1 VAYRVGEV
9 VETLATDLG
18 GFTLIG
24 TTQELRRQNR
34 EGSTRMTS
42 QTPQNQILL
51 SARFSVRYAG
61 KPPVLRDVRL
71 EIQRGEVLG
80 LVGQSGSGKSTLAMA
95 VLGLLDKK
103 RSQAEGTIRFQDS
116 ELLQLSEREL
126 RALRGRAISLVL
138 QSPLSSLNPALKI
151 RTQLKEAWRAHA
163 SGTSADCANAI
174 RASLQSVSLPA
185 DDDFLRKYPSQMS
198 VGQAQRVLI
207 AMAVM
212 HRPAL
217 LIADEATSALDV
229 ITQSEI
235 LALFRELNRSTGM
248 AILYISHD
256 LASVAGI
263 CDRIAILH
271 QGEIVE
277 CGVTQQI
284 FANPQHAYTQRLM
297 AAMPR
302 LLPGSA
308 PLQIKTAAA
317 R

>member
-1 VAYRVGEV
+1 MRTV
-9 VETLATDLG
+9 
-18 GFTLIG
+18 
-24 TTQELRRQNR
+24 LRDAQQNR
-34 EGSTRMTS
+34 T
-42 QTPQNQILL
+42 LL
-51 SARFSVRYAG
+51 SARLSVRYG
-61 KPPVLRDVRL
+61 DKPAVLRNVQL

-80 LVGQSGSGKSTLAMA
+80 LVGQSGSGKSTLALA
-95 VLGLLDKK
+95 ILGLLDKK
-103 RSQAEGTIRFQDS
+103 RSQAEGEIQFQDFD
-116 ELLQLSEREL
+116 LLQLSEREL
-126 RALRGRAISLVL
+126 RTLRGSAIALVL

-163 SGTSADCANAI
+163 SGPSADCINAI
-174 RASLQSVSLPA
+174 RTCLRCVSLPA
-185 DDDFLRKYPSQMS
+185 EDDFLCKYPSQIS

-217 LIADEATSALDV
+217 LVADEATSALDV

-235 LALFRELNRSTGM
+235 LTLFRELNRSTGM

-277 CGVTQQI
+277 CGATQQI
-284 FANPQHAYTQRLM
+284 FTNPQHVYTQRLM
-297 AAMPR
+297 AAIPR
-302 LLPGSA
+302 ILSA
-308 PLQIKTAAA
+308 STPSPVKTEAAAA

>member
-1 VAYRVGEV
+1 M
-9 VETLATDLG
+9 
-18 GFTLIG
+18 
-24 TTQELRRQNR
+24 
-34 EGSTRMTS
+34 MTS
-42 QTPQNQILL
+42 SNSQDQALL
-51 SARFSVRYAG
+51 SAHLSVRYGG
-61 KPPVLRDVRL
+61 KEPVLRGL
-71 EIQRGEVLG
+71 QIEIRRGEILG

-95 VLGLLDKK
+95 ILGLLDKK
-103 RSQAEGTIRFQDS
+103 YARPEGTIRFQDAD
-116 ELLQLSEREL
+116 LLQLSEREL
-126 RALRGRAISLVL
+126 RMLRGRAVSLVL

-163 SGTSADCANAI
+163 SGTSADCAKAI
-174 RASLQSVSLPA
+174 AASLESVSLPA
-185 DDDFLRKYPSQMS
+185 DEDFQRKYPSQMS

-235 LALFRELNRSTGM
+235 LSLFRELNRSTGM

-277 CGVTQQI
+277 CGVTAQI
-284 FANPQHAYTQRLM
+284 FANPQHEYTQRLM

-302 LLPGSA
+302 ILSPSVQ
-308 PLQIKTAAA
+308 PQTKT
-317 R
+317 RSEEHTS

>member
-1 VAYRVGEV
+1 MSS
-9 VETLATDLG
+9 D
-18 GFTLIG
+18 
-24 TTQELRRQNR
+24 
-34 EGSTRMTS
+34 S
-42 QTPQNQILL
+42 QNQILL

-61 KPPVLRDVRL
+61 KPPVLRDVQL

-95 VLGLLDKK
+95 ILGLLDKK
-103 RSQAEGTIRFQDS
+103 RSHAEGTITFQDFN
-116 ELLQLSEREL
+116 LLQLSEREL
-126 RALRGRAISLVL
+126 RALRGRAVALVL

-163 SGTSADCANAI
+163 SGTSLDCVNAI

-185 DDDFLRKYPSQMS
+185 DDEFLRKYPSQMS

-277 CGVTQQI
+277 SGLTGQI
-284 FANPQHAYTQRLM
+284 FANPQHEYTQRLM
-297 AAMPR
+297 SAIPR
-302 LLPGSA
+302 LFPAGTQLHT
-308 PLQIKTAAA
+308 KTAAA

>member
-1 VAYRVGEV
+1 MAFEAR
-9 VETLATDLG
+9 
-18 GFTLIG
+18 
-24 TTQELRRQNR
+24 
-34 EGSTRMTS
+34 
-42 QTPQNQILL
+42 QNQILL
-51 SARFSVRYAG
+51 SARFSVCYGG
-61 KPPVLRDVRL
+61 KPPVLRDVRI

-95 VLGLLDKK
+95 ILGLLDKR
-103 RSQAEGTIRFQDS
+103 RSQADGNIRFQDS
-116 ELLQLSEREL
+116 DLLQLSEREL
-126 RALRGRAISLVL
+126 RALRGRAVALVL

-163 SGTSADCANAI
+163 SGTSVDCANAI
-174 RASLQSVSLPA
+174 RTSLQSVSLPA
-185 DDDFLRKYPSQMS
+185 DDDFLRKYASQMS

-271 QGEIVE
+271 EGEIVE
-277 CGVTQQI
+277 CGVTEQI
-284 FANPQHAYTQRLM
+284 FAHPQHAYTQRLM
-297 AAMPR
+297 ASIPR
-302 LLPGSA
+302 PLPPSPQSKMKAG
-308 PLQIKTAAA
+308 TAAA

>member
-1 VAYRVGEV
+1 MATGSQIDVL
-9 VETLATDLG
+9 LA
-18 GFTLIG
+18 
-24 TTQELRRQNR
+24 
-34 EGSTRMTS
+34 
-42 QTPQNQILL
+42 
-51 SARFSVRYAG
+51 ACVSVRYNDKAA
-61 KPPVLRDVRL
+61 VLRDL
-71 EIQRGEVLG
+71 EVQIGRGEVLG

-95 VLGLLDKK
+95 ILGLLDRK
-103 RSQAEGTIRFQDS
+103 RVQAEGAIAFEGCD
-116 ELLQLSEREL
+116 LLKLREREL
-126 RALRGRAISLVL
+126 RGLRGRKIALVL

-163 SGTSADCANAI
+163 SGPDADCESAI
-174 RASLQSVSLPA
+174 RDALASVSLPST
-185 DDDFLRKYPSQMS
+185 DEFLRKYPSQMS

-235 LALFRELNRSTGM
+235 LTLFRELNRNTGM

-271 QGEIVE
+271 EGQIVE
-277 CGVTQQI
+277 AGPTQQVLT
-284 FANPQHAYTQRLM
+284 NPQHEYTQRLM
-297 AAMPR
+297 AAMPKMPAR
-302 LLPGSA
+302 EPQKSV
-308 PLQIKTAAA
+308 AAGV

>member
-1 VAYRVGEV
+1 MDSEV
-9 VETLATDLG
+9 
-18 GFTLIG
+18 
-24 TTQELRRQNR
+24 
-34 EGSTRMTS
+34 
-42 QTPQNQILL
+42 PQSEVLL
-51 SARFSVRYAG
+51 SAHFSVHYG
-61 KPPVLRDVRL
+61 SKPSVLRGVQL

-95 VLGLLDKK
+95 ILGLLDKK
-103 RSQAEGTIRFQDS
+103 RSRSEGTIKFQNSD
-116 ELLQLSEREL
+116 LLQLSEREL
-126 RALRGRAISLVL
+126 RTLRGRAVALVL
-138 QSPLSSLNPALKI
+138 QSPLSSLNPALRI

-163 SGTSADCANAI
+163 SGTNMDCTNAI
-174 RASLQSVSLPA
+174 RVSLQSVSLPA
-185 DDDFLRKYPSQMS
+185 EDDFLRKYPSQMS

-235 LALFRELNRSTGM
+235 LALFRELNRSIGM

-271 QGEIVE
+271 HGEIVE
-277 CGVTQQI
+277 CGTTEQI
-284 FANPQHAYTQRLM
+284 FSNPKHEYTQRLM
-297 AAMPR
+297 AAIPR
-302 LLPGSA
+302 LHPASFQ
-308 PLQIKTAAA
+308 LQSKTASA

>member
-1 VAYRVGEV
+1 MNSE
-9 VETLATDLG
+9 
-18 GFTLIG
+18 
-24 TTQELRRQNR
+24 
-34 EGSTRMTS
+34 TS
-42 QTPQNQILL
+42 QTRVLL
-51 SARFSVRYAG
+51 STNLSVRYAG
-61 KPPVLRDVRL
+61 KPPVLRGIQL
-71 EIQRGEVLG
+71 ELNRGEVLG

-95 VLGLLDKK
+95 ILGLLEKK
-103 RSQAEGTIRFQDS
+103 RAHAEGLIRFENSD
-116 ELLQLSEREL
+116 LLQLPEREL
-126 RALRGRAISLVL
+126 RALRGRTISLVL

-163 SGTSADCANAI
+163 TGTGAECEYAI
-174 RASLQSVSLPA
+174 RESLRAVSLP
-185 DDDFLRKYPSQMS
+185 DGDDFLRKYSSQMS

-207 AMAVM
+207 AMAIM

-256 LASVAGI
+256 LASVSGI

-277 CGVTQQI
+277 CGTTQQI
-284 FANPQHAYTQRLM
+284 FTRPQHEYTQKLM
-297 AAMPR
+297 AALPR
-302 LLPGSA
+302 IA
-308 PLQIKTAAA
+308 PANPTTAGKNQAAAA

>member
-1 VAYRVGEV
+1 MMSSEA
-9 VETLATDLG
+9 L
-18 GFTLIG
+18 
-24 TTQELRRQNR
+24 
-34 EGSTRMTS
+34 
-42 QTPQNQILL
+42 QNQILL
-51 SARFSVRYAG
+51 SAQLSVRYAG
-61 KPPVLRDVRL
+61 KPAVLRDVRL

-80 LVGQSGSGKSTLAMA
+80 LVGQSGSGKSTLALA
-95 VLGLLDKK
+95 ILGLLDKK
-103 RSQAEGTIRFQDS
+103 AQVEGTIRFQESD
-116 ELLQLSEREL
+116 LVQLSEREL
-126 RALRGRAISLVL
+126 RSLRGRAVALVL

-151 RTQLKEAWRAHA
+151 RTQLNEAWRAHA
-163 SGTSADCANAI
+163 SGTAVDCANAI
-174 RASLQSVSLPA
+174 RASLQSASLPT
-185 DDDFLRKYPSQMS
+185 DDDFLRKHPSQMS

-235 LALFRELNRSTGM
+235 LALFRQLNRSTGM

-277 CGVTQQI
+277 CGPTAQI
-284 FANPQHAYTQRLM
+284 FAHPQHAYTRQLM

-302 LLPGSA
+302 VLLSA
-308 PLQIKTAAA
+308 AQLPLKAETATA

>member
-1 VAYRVGEV
+1 MSSISPDR
-9 VETLATDLG
+9 
-18 GFTLIG
+18 
-24 TTQELRRQNR
+24 
-34 EGSTRMTS
+34 
-42 QTPQNQILL
+42 ILL

-61 KPPVLRDVRL
+61 KPPVLRGVQL

-95 VLGLLDKK
+95 ILGLLDKK
-103 RSQAEGTIRFQDS
+103 RSPAEGTIRFEDTD
-116 ELLQLSEREL
+116 LLQLSEREL
-126 RALRGRAISLVL
+126 RALRGRSIALVL

-174 RASLQSVSLPA
+174 RSSLQSVSLPA
-185 DDDFLRKYPSQMS
+185 DDEFLRKYPSQMS

-271 QGEIVE
+271 HGEIVE
-277 CGVTQQI
+277 CGATEQI
-284 FANPQHAYTQRLM
+284 FANPQHQYTQKLM
-297 AAMPR
+297 AAIPR
-302 LLPGSA
+302 LLHASA
-308 PLQIKTAAA
+308 QSKTAAA

>member
-1 VAYRVGEV
+1 M
-9 VETLATDLG
+9 
-18 GFTLIG
+18 
-24 TTQELRRQNR
+24 
-34 EGSTRMTS
+34 SS
-42 QTPQNQILL
+42 PPNQSLL
-51 SARFSVRYAG
+51 SAHFSVRYAG
-61 KPPVLRDVRL
+61 KEPVLRDVQL

-95 VLGLLDKK
+95 ILGLLDKK

-116 ELLQLSEREL
+116 ELLRLSEGEL
-126 RALRGRAISLVL
+126 RSLRGRAVALVL
-138 QSPLSSLNPALKI
+138 QSPLSSLNPALRI

-163 SGTSADCANAI
+163 SGTSADCANAM
-174 RASLQSVSLPA
+174 RGSLQSVSLPA

-271 QGEIVE
+271 NGEIVE
-277 CGVTQQI
+277 CGVTDQI
-284 FANPQHAYTQRLM
+284 FSNPQHEYTQRLM
-297 AAMPR
+297 AAIPR
-302 LLPGSA
+302 LLPASSQ
-308 PLQIKTAAA
+308 LQTKTATA

>member
-1 VAYRVGEV
+1 
-9 VETLATDLG
+9 
-18 GFTLIG
+18 
-24 TTQELRRQNR
+24 
-34 EGSTRMTS
+34 
-42 QTPQNQILL
+42 
-51 SARFSVRYAG
+51 
-61 KPPVLRDVRL
+61 
-71 EIQRGEVLG
+71 
-80 LVGQSGSGKSTLAMA
+80 
-95 VLGLLDKK
+95 
-103 RSQAEGTIRFQDS
+103 
-116 ELLQLSEREL
+116 
-126 RALRGRAISLVL
+126 
-138 QSPLSSLNPALKI
+138 
-151 RTQLKEAWRAHA
+151 
-163 SGTSADCANAI
+163 
-174 RASLQSVSLPA
+174 
-185 DDDFLRKYPSQMS
+185 MS

-277 CGVTQQI
+277 CGATEQI
-284 FANPQHAYTQRLM
+284 FAHPQHEYTQRLM
-297 AAMPR
+297 AALPR
-302 LLPGSA
+302 ILPTGER
-308 PLQIKTAAA
+308 LQTKAEAAA

>member
-1 VAYRVGEV
+1 ME
-9 VETLATDLG
+9 
-18 GFTLIG
+18 
-24 TTQELRRQNR
+24 
-34 EGSTRMTS
+34 
-42 QTPQNQILL
+42 TPQNKVLL
-51 SARFSVRYAG
+51 SARLSVRYAE
-61 KPPVLRDVRL
+61 KPVLRDVQLQIRC
-71 EIQRGEVLG
+71 GEGMG
-80 LVGQSGSGKSTLAMA
+80 LVGQSGSGKSTLAM
-95 VLGLLDKK
+95 VILGLLEKK
-103 RSQAEGTIRFQDS
+103 QARPEGSIQFQGS

-126 RALRGRAISLVL
+126 RALRGRTVALVL

-163 SGTSADCANAI
+163 SGTKADCTNAI
-174 RASLQSVSLPA
+174 RARLESVSLPA
-185 DDDFLRKYPSQMS
+185 DEEFLRKYPSQMS

-207 AMAVM
+207 ALAGM

-235 LALFRELNRSTGM
+235 LALFRALNRSTGM

-277 CGVTQQI
+277 CGTTEQI
-284 FANPQHAYTQRLM
+284 FANPRHEYTQRLM
-297 AAMPR
+297 AAMTR
-302 LLPGSA
+302 LLSA
-308 PLQIKTAAA
+308 GAQQPKTVAAAA